1 MYHTNARCSRWGNS
15 VCAGGLRE
23 LDYHWLL
30 YQQDFM
36 IISNE
41 QCFASKFPHLSFS
54 GSTTDYRKKS
64 SFDDSFF

>member
-1 MYHTNARCSRWGNS
+1 MQDVHDGETLCVLGGYGN
-15 VCAGGLRE
+15 LTTT
-23 LDYHWLL
+23 LL